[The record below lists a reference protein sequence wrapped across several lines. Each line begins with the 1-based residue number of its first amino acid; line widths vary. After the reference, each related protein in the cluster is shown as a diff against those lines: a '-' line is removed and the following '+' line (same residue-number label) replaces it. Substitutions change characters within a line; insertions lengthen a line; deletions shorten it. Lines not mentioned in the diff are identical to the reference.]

1 MSLQSGEGSILN
13 QELFS
18 ALADPTRRTIIE
30 LLAAHGQMSAGDIY
44 ANFSMT
50 NPAVSQHLKILRKAE
65 LVQIEKDA
73 QKHLYRLNPNK
84 MHSLENWIK
93 QTTDLWNDRFDR
105 LDSLLDAE
113 NRKIQKNKRR

>member
-1 MSLQSGEGSILN
+1 MSLQSEEGSVLH

-84 MHSLENWIK
+84 MHSLEHWIK
-93 QTTDLWNDRFDR
+93 QTTDLWNDRFDK

-113 NRKIQKNKRR
+113 NRKTQKKKRR